1 MAKFDVIFVD
11 DEISLTEIF
20 QHYVL
25 WKYKEWRFVTFTNS
39 VMVYNEVVND
49 TLSAKVWIIDMM
61 MPNTN
66 GAELAQAI
74 RKKNGETPVLL
85 AYTALD
91 RQALQSQDQYR
102 EGLHYF
108 DRVINKKEDLADVLS
123 LVDVWVKQE

>member
-49 TLSAKVWIIDMM
+49 ALSAKVWIIDMM
-61 MPNTN
+61 MPDKN
-66 GAELAQAI
+66 GAELAQVI